1 MTRTRRRKAFD
12 EESQSRE
19 NVDVL
24 QRYES
29 GYSADMSCFQWKTLE
44 NQSTCI
50 FFYENPKD
58 VAGCTLL
65 SVFIVELISKHGVIA
80 VYTRIEAIMSLN
92 NSLGFPYSLRIY
104 P

>member
-29 GYSADMSCFQWKTLE
+29 GYSADMSCFQ
-44 NQSTCI
+44 
-50 FFYENPKD
+50 
-58 VAGCTLL
+58 
-65 SVFIVELISKHGVIA
+65 
-80 VYTRIEAIMSLN
+80 
-92 NSLGFPYSLRIY
+92 
-104 P
+104 